1 MKDPNKFDE
10 ARKNRAEG
18 FLMGVGSTLGG
29 GYETL
34 LAEMFCYMSTD
45 TICQVAAD
53 IRTAQEAERKQ
64 DFDDPSEYVTVL
76 CEGLTTA
83 PHRVY
88 TEDEWYVQMHADKP
102 GGKPQAYDLNI
113 WKDDLSNR
121 WRWTLYPLNTSTAKR
136 PATAKEAN
144 ALGDT
149 IIASGY
155 GKVLTEAEF

>member
-10 ARKNRAEG
+10 ARRNRAEG

-34 LAEMFCYMSTD
+34 LSQMLCHMSTD
-45 TICQVAAD
+45 TIVEVAAA
-53 IRTAQEAERKQ
+53 IRADQEEERKE
-64 DFDDPSEYVTVL
+64 DLAPTEYVTVL

-83 PHRVY
+83 PHKVY
-88 TEDEWYVQMHADKP
+88 TDDEWYVQMHADKP
-102 GGKPQAYDLNI
+102 GGEPQAYDLNI
-113 WKDDLSNR
+113 WYNDLENK
-121 WRWTLYPLNTSTAKR
+121 WQWAIYPLKKVNGSMQTDCSR
-136 PATAKEAN
+136 
-144 ALGDT
+144 